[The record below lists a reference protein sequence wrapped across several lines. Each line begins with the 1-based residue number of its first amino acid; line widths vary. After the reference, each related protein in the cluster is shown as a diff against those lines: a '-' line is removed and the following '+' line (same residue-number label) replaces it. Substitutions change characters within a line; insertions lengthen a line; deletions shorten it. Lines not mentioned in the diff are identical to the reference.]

1 MSDVGQAAAAL
12 AASVRGP
19 GVGELCLGGGRLP
32 SGAMDL
38 SDEKG
43 MVRMDLPNLSTA
55 AWVTEQLLAQ
65 YGPERLW
72 QVERLSRHIFRGW
85 LSDGGV
91 ALAVIGEAGELT
103 IRELAPCW

>member
-1 MSDVGQAAAAL
+1 MISEVVETLPDAAA
-12 AASVRGP
+12 
-19 GVGELCLGGGRLP
+19 
-32 SGAMDL
+32 
-38 SDEKG
+38 
-43 MVRMDLPNLSTA
+43 
-55 AWVTEQLLAQ
+55 VTEQLLAQ

-91 ALAVIGEAGELT
+91 ALAVMGEAGELT